1 MKRKI
6 SGRQKSEARRRIVI
20 PNLSICYFCKA
31 SDLKSNERHC
41 PYCGFPQFGTQPE
54 MKRFIWNVNNKQ
66 QLLSEYIDAI
76 DKAKFTLLGISII
89 SLLLSIYYV
98 SNFEKIPAII
108 LLISAGMY
116 IFLWKW
122 CDSKP
127 YITIIIGFIY
137 YIIFITSFFSLTTIK
152 MSSGFYIIAII
163 GYTLYHGYK
172 SVKKG
177 QAILSELEYIAKTK
191 GLNFKIEDPITFEED
206 NEFER

>member
-20 PNLSICYFCKA
+20 PNLSICYFCKS

-66 QLLSEYIDAI
+66 QLLSEYIEAI
-76 DKAKFTLLGISII
+76 DKAKFALLVISII
-89 SLLLSIYYV
+89 SLLFSIFYI
-98 SNFEKIPAII
+98 SAPEKTPAII
-108 LLISAGMY
+108 LLISSGVY

-122 CDSKP
+122 SDNKP
-127 YITIIIGFIY
+127 YMTILAGFIC
-137 YIIFITSFFSLTTIK
+137 YIIFITLFFTITTIEV
-152 MSSGFYIIAII
+152 SNGFYILVIV
-163 GYTLYHGYK
+163 GYSLYYGYK
-172 SVKKG
+172 SAKKG
-177 QAILSELEYIAKTK
+177 QVLLSELEYIAKTK
-191 GLNFKIEDPITFEED
+191 GLNFIIEDPINFEED